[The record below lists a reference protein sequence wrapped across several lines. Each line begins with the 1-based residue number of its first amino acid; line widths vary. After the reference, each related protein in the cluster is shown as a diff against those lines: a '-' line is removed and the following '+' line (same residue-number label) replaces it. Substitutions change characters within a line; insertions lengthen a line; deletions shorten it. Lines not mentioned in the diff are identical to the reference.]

1 MESNKSYC
9 PPTAYPP
16 YIEEDEIDL
25 RELFSTIWHNK
36 WKLFFISLLITSLA
50 VIYALITPN
59 SYTSK
64 TILLMKGQSKPS
76 LGGGA
81 AALASLAGIS
91 LGGGGGLDLANLFK
105 NLINDYSFNKKLI
118 QKYQLADRLNPEN
131 MKQNLVYPLNGQE
144 MAEDIKSILHSK
156 SNKKK
161 PITKEELVFNTFGKL
176 KKIMSVSTDKESG
189 AITLSATLEDR
200 FLAKDLVEIYLKEM
214 SEYAR
219 ELDMKEIQEQ
229 EAYYNHELKK
239 ADSLELKQ
247 GLADLISTLT
257 QKKVLSQAGEYYM
270 VKQLT
275 PPEVPY
281 IKDKTKPKRALIV
294 IVAFI
299 TSIILGIF
307 IIFFINFLK
316 QDKELKKKQ
325 DDDLLEEEIELEF
338 DERKS
343 KISF

>member
-1 MESNKSYC
+1 MESKQVAYC

-25 RELFSTIWHNK
+25 RELFSTIWYNK
-36 WKLFFISLLITSLA
+36 WKLFFISLLFTSLA
-50 VIYALITPN
+50 LIYALTTPN

-81 AALASLAGIS
+81 AALASLAGIN

-105 NLINDYSFNKKLI
+105 NLIDDYSFNKKLI
-118 QKYQLADRLNPEN
+118 EKYNLLDRLNPEN
-131 MKQNLVYPLNGQE
+131 MKKNLVYPLNGQE
-144 MAEDIKSILHSK
+144 MAEDIKSMLHSK
-156 SNKKK
+156 SKKK
-161 PITKEELVFNTFGKL
+161 PVSKDELMFNTFKKL
-176 KKIMSVSTDKESG
+176 KGIMSVSTDKESG

-219 ELDMKEIQEQ
+219 ALDMKEIQEQ
-229 EAYYNHELKK
+229 EAYYNNELKN

-275 PPEVPY
+275 PPEVAY

-294 IVAFI
+294 VVAFI

-307 IIFFINFLK
+307 FIFFREFLK
-316 QDKELKKKQ
+316 NK
-325 DDDLLEEEIELEF
+325 DDDSELESAQIQNEKNENSR
-338 DERKS
+338 DS
-343 KISF
+343 DISF

>member
-1 MESNKSYC
+1 MESKQAYC

-36 WKLFFISLLITSLA
+36 WKLFFISLLFTSLA
-50 VIYALITPN
+50 VIYALTTPN

-64 TILLMKGQSKPS
+64 TILLMKEQSKPS

-81 AALASLAGIS
+81 AALASLAGIN
-91 LGGGGGLDLANLFK
+91 LGGSGGLDLANLFK
-105 NLINDYSFNKKLI
+105 NLIDDYSFNKKLI
-118 QKYQLADRLNPEN
+118 EKYNLLDRLNPEN
-131 MKQNLVYPLNGQE
+131 MKKNLVYPLNGQE
-144 MAEDIKSILHSK
+144 MAEDIKSMFHFGSEKKEKSKDEILFETHK
-156 SNKKK
+156 
-161 PITKEELVFNTFGKL
+161 KL
-176 KKIMSVSTDKESG
+176 KDSIMSVSTDKESG

-219 ELDMKEIQEQ
+219 KLDLKEIQEQ
-229 EAYYNHELKK
+229 EAYYNNELKK

-275 PPEVPY
+275 PPEVAY

-294 IVAFI
+294 VVAFI

-307 IIFFINFLK
+307 FIFFREFLK
-316 QDKELKKKQ
+316 NK
-325 DDDLLEEEIELEF
+325 DDESELESAQIQNEKNENSR
-338 DERKS
+338 DS
-343 KISF
+343 DISF